1 MINWDDLLAAF
12 ALYLV
17 LEGLMPFLSPPAF
30 RGFVQRISAMP
41 DSSIR
46 KTGFAVML
54 LGLGLLYLL
63 RS

>member
-1 MINWDDLLAAF
+1 MINWDDLLVAF
-12 ALYLV
+12 ALYLI

-30 RGFVQRISAMP
+30 RGFVQRISTMS

-46 KTGFAVML
+46 ITGLAVML
-54 LGLGLLYLL
+54 LGLVLLYLV

>member
-1 MINWDDLLAAF
+1 MVNWDDLLVAF
-12 ALYLV
+12 ALYLI

-30 RGFVQRISAMP
+30 RGFVQRISAMS

-46 KTGFAVML
+46 ITGFTVML
-54 LGLGLLYLL
+54 LGLVLLYLV

>member
-46 KTGFAVML
+46 KTGLAVML